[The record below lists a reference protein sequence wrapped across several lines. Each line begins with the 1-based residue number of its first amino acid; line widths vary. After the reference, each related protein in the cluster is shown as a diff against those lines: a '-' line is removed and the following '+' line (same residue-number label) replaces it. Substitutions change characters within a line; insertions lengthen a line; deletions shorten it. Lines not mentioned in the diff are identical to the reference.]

1 MVLSN
6 AGASL
11 AFAMAAPY
19 QDPAFDPKAFRSRLQ
34 ASFMARIVMKFGGTS
49 MAGIERIRH
58 VANLVRRE
66 AEAGNQVAVV
76 VSAMAGETDRLIQ
89 FCREASSLYDP
100 REYDVVVASGE
111 QVTSGLLAI
120 TLQGMGIN
128 ARSYMGWQLPIRT
141 TAAHAAALIDGI
153 DVDVL
158 ERVFADRGIAVIPG
172 FQGVAEDGSLAT
184 LGRGGSDTS
193 AVALAAAMKADRCD
207 IYTDVDGVYTTD
219 PRIVP
224 RARKLAAITYEE
236 MLELASVGA
245 KVLQTRSV
253 GLAMRENIPIKVL
266 SSFDDRPGTMVV
278 GDDAIEEYQMER
290 QLVTGVAYDKN
301 EARVTLTGL
310 PDRPGSVAAVFAPLA
325 EAGIN
330 VDMIV
335 QSVPRAGQKNDITFT
350 VPTAS
355 LAHTTEA
362 LEAVKGAIGFDE
374 ILTDTNVVKVS
385 AVGVGMRSNAG
396 IAAQMFQAL
405 ADRGINILAITTSE
419 IKVSVLIAEEYTEL
433 AVRVLHTAYGLDDD
447 GEAA

>member
-1 MVLSN
+1 
-6 AGASL
+6 
-11 AFAMAAPY
+11 
-19 QDPAFDPKAFRSRLQ
+19 
-34 ASFMARIVMKFGGTS
+34 
-49 MAGIERIRH
+49 
-58 VANLVRRE
+58 
-66 AEAGNQVAVV
+66 
-76 VSAMAGETDRLIQ
+76 ETDRLIQ

-120 TLQGMGIN
+120 TLQGLGLN
-128 ARSYMGWQLPIRT
+128 ARSYMGWQLPIRAT
-141 TAAHAAALIDGI
+141 GHAAALIDGI
-153 DVDVL
+153 DVEVL
-158 ERVFADRGIAVIPG
+158 EKVFNDGGIAVIPG
-172 FQGVAEDGSLAT
+172 FQGVAEDGSVAT

-224 RARKLAAITYEE
+224 RARKLSAITYEE

-253 GLAMRENIPIKVL
+253 GLAMREKMRVKVL

-278 GDDAIEEYQMER
+278 GDEEIEDYHMER
-290 QLVTGVAYDKN
+290 QLITGIAYDKN
-301 EARVTLTGL
+301 EARVTLTGV
-310 PDRPGSVAAVFAPLA
+310 PDRPGSVAAIFAPLA
-325 EAGIN
+325 EASIN

-335 QSVPRAGQKNDITFT
+335 QSVRRAGQESDLTFT
-350 VPTAS
+350 VPTAA
-355 LAHTTEA
+355 LIQTEDA
-362 LEAVKGAIGFDE
+362 LQKVRGEVGFDE
-374 ILTDTNVVKVS
+374 ILTDTNVVKVT

-396 IAAQMFQAL
+396 IAAMMFRAL

-433 AVRVLHTAYGLDDD
+433 AVRVLHTAYGLDAEV
-447 GEAA
+447 EA